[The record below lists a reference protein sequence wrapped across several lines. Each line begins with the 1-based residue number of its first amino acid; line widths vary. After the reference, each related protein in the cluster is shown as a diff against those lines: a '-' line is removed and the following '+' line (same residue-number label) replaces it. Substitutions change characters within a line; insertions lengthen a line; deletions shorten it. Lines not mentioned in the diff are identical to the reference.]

1 MRIADPDLQRFAA
14 AIVHDLRTPLS
25 ALSVEVELALTR
37 ERSAAAYRDTVVRIA
52 DLVDELFDQTRDL
65 AALAD
70 AYDPAVVQAQTAS
83 LASAVKIAGRY
94 PSGTVS
100 FDFGDDTASRR
111 VVGDEL
117 LVVRAI
123 ALLVDHAVRH
133 VETGDI
139 VRVRTLPCAPD
150 QPLVVLID
158 AMPALPADVWSP
170 LESRGLA
177 TQDAAHAAA
186 LRLAAAAN
194 MVRAC
199 GGTVSCPVDSAAVR
213 VELRGSAQ

>member
-37 ERSAAAYRDTVVRIA
+37 ERSAAAYRETVVRIA

-83 LASAVKIAGRY
+83 LASAFKIAGRY
-94 PSGTVS
+94 PPGTVS
-100 FDFGDDTASRR
+100 FEFCDDTASRR

-133 VETGDI
+133 LETGDI

-170 LESRGLA
+170 LESRGSGTA
-177 TQDAAHAAA
+177 DAAHAAA
-186 LRLAAAAN
+186 LRLSAAAN
-194 MVRAC
+194 MIGAC
-199 GGTVSCPVDSAAVR
+199 GGAVCCPVDSAAVR
-213 VELRGSAQ
+213 IELQGSTG